1 MRGHKLKS
9 GVSLYR
15 ELKQKGTKQTG
26 IKEGFGVPVGR
37 VAGEICYLI
46 IGTVYM

>member
-15 ELKQKGTKQTG
+15 ALKQKGIKQTG
-26 IKEGFGVPVGR
+26 SKEGFGVLGY
-37 VAGEICYLI
+37 GL
-46 IGTVYM
+46 